1 MAKAA
6 RMKKLRASAPKAEPV
21 MPGLPPRDS
30 VWSLRQSVETM
41 RVNVTY
47 MLTQLPA
54 IDAGSA
60 RKARVTR
67 ALKACEVS
75 LASDLLPGVDA
86 LQVQLSA
93 RSWAAAEIALVQ
105 AQARIKQELDRFHTM
120 VTGLGEPSTR
130 PGDDVLGVLVHE
142 SGANVM
148 RAFQQFL
155 SAAAM
160 MVADCADRGGRHPI
174 GAATSRGSIS
184 HR

>member
-6 RMKKLRASAPKAEPV
+6 RMKKLRATGRNAVLTRTRRASAPKAEPV

-41 RVNVTY
+41 RANVSY

-54 IDAGSA
+54 IDADSA

-93 RSWAAAEIALVQ
+93 RSWAAAE
-105 AQARIKQELDRFHTM
+105 
-120 VTGLGEPSTR
+120 
-130 PGDDVLGVLVHE
+130 
-142 SGANVM
+142 
-148 RAFQQFL
+148 
-155 SAAAM
+155 
-160 MVADCADRGGRHPI
+160 
-174 GAATSRGSIS
+174 
-184 HR
+184 